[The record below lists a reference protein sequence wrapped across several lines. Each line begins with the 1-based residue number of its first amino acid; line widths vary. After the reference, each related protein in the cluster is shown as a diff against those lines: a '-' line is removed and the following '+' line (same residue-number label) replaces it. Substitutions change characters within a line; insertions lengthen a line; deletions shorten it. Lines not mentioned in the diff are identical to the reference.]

1 MVSRD
6 YTVSLEQVFNG
17 PMDLLLHL
25 VREQEVEI
33 HEINLHKVI
42 EGYLRYLKDLEEID
56 IELAGD
62 FLVMA
67 ATLMA
72 IKSRSLLPSETIDL
86 ADELDPRDELI
97 QRLIEYRHFKQASR
111 DLQDRFELRSKIHER
126 GYRPATDAD
135 GGLDL
140 GELTNWDLFAAF
152 SRLMRETLSHKSIV
166 IESEDRPLRFY
177 VEQLVRTVKARR
189 SMSLRE
195 LVDEAVATG
204 GATKVTMIGAFCALL
219 ELVKLGAVRARQE
232 SKQSDIVISL
242 REDLGDDLDSIVR
255 QTEFEDERIED
266 PDAPSAASA
275 EPQPPAPPKASVF
288 EGLDDDEDE
297 SDYELPRIAAVEEPA
312 QAEERGHTLAEELDG
327 EPGQG

>member
-33 HEINLHKVI
+33 HEINLQKVI
-42 EGYLRYLKDLEEID
+42 EGYLGYLKALEEID
-56 IELAGD
+56 IELAAD

-86 ADELDPRDELI
+86 AEELDPRDELI

-111 DLQDRFELRSKIHER
+111 ELQDRFDLRSKIHER

-140 GELTNWDLFAAF
+140 GEVTNWDLFAAF
-152 SRLMRETLSHKSIV
+152 SRLMRETLAHKSIV
-166 IESEDRPLRFY
+166 IATEDRPLRFY

-195 LVDEAVATG
+195 LVDDAVEQG
-204 GATKVTMIGAFCALL
+204 GATKGTMIGAFCALL

-232 SKQSDIVISL
+232 TKQADIVISL

-266 PDAPSAASA
+266 PDAPAAASS

-297 SDYELPRIAAVEEPA
+297 SDYELPRIAAVEQPSEA
-312 QAEERGHTLAEELDG
+312 DERGHTLAEELDG
-327 EPGQG
+327 EPEKA